1 MASTPNPSGTTP
13 SALSGA
19 INPKLIVP
27 FVNSVRNVFSTMVKV
42 PTEIDRPHV
51 KNATNAS
58 YDVSSIIGFSGDI
71 VGSVVVSFQLEAAKK
86 FVAAFAQME
95 LEVDTPDFAD
105 ALGEL
110 ANMIAGN
117 AKKDL
122 GCKASISTPSVIVGT
137 GHHIARLSDV
147 PTLIVPCRTPVG
159 DFAVEVSIKHVN
171 KQAAAA

>member
-1 MASTPNPSGTTP
+1 MSKEKKAAPEAERETKAPDP
-13 SALSGA
+13 AEDGA
-19 INPKLIVP
+19 QDAQECVSEDGAA
-27 FVNSVRNVFSTMVKV
+27 VQ
-42 PTEIDRPHV
+42 TEIDDLQ
-51 KNATNAS
+51 K
-58 YDVSSIIGFSGDI
+58 
-71 VGSVVVSFQLEAAKK
+71 QLEAAKK